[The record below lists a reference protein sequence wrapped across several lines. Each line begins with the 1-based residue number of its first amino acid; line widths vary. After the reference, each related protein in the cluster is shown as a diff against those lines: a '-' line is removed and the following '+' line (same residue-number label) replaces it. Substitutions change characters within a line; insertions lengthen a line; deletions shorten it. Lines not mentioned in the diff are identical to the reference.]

1 MEHSTHKEEN
11 GTVPFSSRIA
21 HFRKVYQNGSSSNH
35 HNHNSDTQGR
45 NNSSQATQNYN
56 SGLASFGESNNTRH
70 AYKAA
75 IKCFDSYAAHFKD
88 VPSLSNVT
96 EEMIENDNLKVL
108 LLKFA
113 MYLGNTDIPSQRG
126 GNLTVPSKMNYLSK
140 VKESLMKKFPHHPA
154 WVDATTDKTG
164 WWSQL
169 RCRAEKAMKRN
180 DGSDVFQT

>member
-1 MEHSTHKEEN
+1 MEHSTQEEESD
-11 GTVPFSSRIA
+11 TVQSSSRIA
-21 HFRKVYQNGSSSNH
+21 HFWQVYQTGVSSNH
-35 HNHNSDTQGR
+35 PNNNGDTERR

-56 SGLASFGESNNTRH
+56 SGLASFGESNNTRR
-70 AYKAA
+70 AYEAA
-75 IKCFDSYAAHFKD
+75 IKCFDSYAAHSED
-88 VPSLSNVT
+88 VPSLSEVT

-140 VKESLMKKFPHHPA
+140 IKESLMKKFPSHPA
-154 WVDATTDKTG
+154 WGDATTDKTG
-164 WWSQL
+164 WWTQL
-169 RCRAEKAMKRN
+169 CCCAEKAMKRN